1 MPAVFFAIVAVMLT
15 AWAVLDG
22 FDFGVGIVHRI
33 VARTEEERGRA
44 LATVL
49 PVWDGNEVWLVAG
62 GAVLLLAFP
71 RAYAAAMSGMYLAL
85 IMVLWLLVFRGVSIE
100 LRGHVD
106 HPLWRAA
113 WDSMFALSSTVLA
126 FVAGVALGNVV
137 RGVPIGP
144 TGWFQLDLFAIA
156 GDRVAAI
163 DGYTGTIGLLSVV
176 LLAAHGASYVA
187 WKTDGGLRERASS
200 VAKLAWRAAVPLA
213 VVATVVTGFVRP
225 AMFAAIAR
233 RPWVWPLAASAIG
246 STVVAFRALA
256 AALDRRAFLAS
267 SALIASLLLATAGGL
282 YPTLI
287 PSTVDPAY
295 DIDAYGAASGHH
307 GLVVGLFWWVPA
319 IVLVVLYFANL
330 FWLSRGKVTAEDA
343 DAHHG

>member
-33 VARTEEERGRA
+33 VARTERERGLT
-44 LATVL
+44 LATIL
-49 PVWDGNEVWLVAG
+49 PVWDGNEVWLVAAG
-62 GAVLLLAFP
+62 GVLLLAFP

-85 IMVLWLLVFRGVSIE
+85 IVVLWLLIFRGVSIE
-100 LRGHVD
+100 LRGHVA

-144 TGWFQLDLFAIA
+144 TGWFHLDLFAI
-156 GDRVAAI
+156 GSDRVAAI
-163 DGYTGTIGLLSVV
+163 DRYTGTIGLLSVV
-176 LLAAHGASYVA
+176 LLAAHGSAYVA
-187 WKTDGGLRERASS
+187 WKTEGGLRERACS
-200 VAKLAWRAAVPLA
+200 VAKIAWRVAVPLA
-213 VVATVVTGFVRP
+213 AVATVATGFARP
-225 AMFAAIAR
+225 AMFRAISHR
-233 RPWVWPLAASAIG
+233 LWVWPLPAAAIASA
-246 STVVAFRALA
+246 VVAFRALA
-256 AALDRRAFLAS
+256 AGLDRRAFLAS
-267 SALIASLLLATAGGL
+267 SAFIASLLLATAGAL

-295 DIDAYGAASGHH
+295 DIEALGAASAHH
-307 GLVVGLFWWVPA
+307 GLAWGLVWWVPGIA
-319 IVLVVLYFANL
+319 LVVLYFVNL
-330 FWLSRGKVTAEDA
+330 FWLSRGKVTAA
-343 DAHHG
+343 DGDHG